1 MYNLPESRTIAR
13 FDFVLTWYAKD
24 AGKAWLSSLNTW
36 GWKQGVG
43 LVYALAPGNPD
54 NVESA
59 NRVLEAGEA
68 AGVLRRGNVQ
78 LSATARATFNMR
90 QGGYW
95 SGNSDGVNRK
105 ASRAPKKLQPAL
117 MRETDYCW
125 QLTELGEAFFRYLQA
140 RT

>member
-1 MYNLPESRTIAR
+1 MQNLADSRAIAR

-24 AGKAWLSSLNTW
+24 AGKAWLSSLTTW

-43 LVYALAPGNPD
+43 LVYALAPGDPD

-68 AGVLRRGNVQ
+68 AGVLRRGNVDMDHS
-78 LSATARATFNMR
+78 LRMAAGTRYGGATAGRGRRPSKLVNPHP
-90 QGGYW
+90 
-95 SGNSDGVNRK
+95 SDH
-105 ASRAPKKLQPAL
+105 A
-117 MRETDYCW
+117 W
-125 QLTELGEAFFRYLQA
+125 QLTELGEAFFRYLQE